1 MDHRLLRS
9 GSSIVFSQAPQLE
22 RPLAHLSAI
31 RFEGLSPQDRGFGPI
46 RVRADPKRLEI
57 VSRAD
62 REIHPSCPKGGL
74 ERPFDPP

>member
-31 RFEGLSPQDRGFGPI
+31 RFEGLSPQDRGYGPI
-46 RVRADPKRLEI
+46 RVRADPKHSKSCHVPI
-57 VSRAD
+57 VRSILPAR
-62 REIHPSCPKGGL
+62 KVV
-74 ERPFDPP
+74 